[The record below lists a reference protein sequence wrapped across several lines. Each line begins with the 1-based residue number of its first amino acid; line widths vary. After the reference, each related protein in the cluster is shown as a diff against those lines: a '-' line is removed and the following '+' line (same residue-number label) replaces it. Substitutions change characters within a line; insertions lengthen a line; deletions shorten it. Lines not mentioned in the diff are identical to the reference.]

1 MRVSIGLV
9 AVSALMFSAC
19 TGGYD
24 YDVPLDPDSPWPKF
38 RRTARQ
44 DGRSPV
50 VLEAEEGAEPWVS
63 QRSSTRRPSPWTLTE
78 NWHV

>member
-50 VLEAEEGAEPWVS
+50 VLEAEEGAEPWVFQTD
-63 QRSSTRRPSPWTLTE
+63 QRQLLRVRARPRDR
-78 NWHV
+78 